1 MKKKIFILGKGQ
13 FGRFVYNLISEI
25 DDFSFSGFIVKN
37 KITNKNLINETD
49 FFKNKKKFNIFP
61 AVGDLKVRSELIKK
75 IIKSK
80 NHIPNIIHPTS
91 YISKSAK
98 YKSIMAT
105 YRSFISNNVIIGDY
119 SVIGTGS
126 FIHHDTKIGKNC
138 LIGGGTH
145 IGAGVVVGNNVLFG
159 ISSSVASKNIKIGN
173 NAIIASGAAVLND
186 IPDNCIALGNPARV
200 IKKD

>member
-80 NHIPNIIHPTS
+80 NHIPNIIHPNVETRHIKIG
-91 YISKSAK
+91 YGVTIFQGALLSAE
-98 YKSIMAT
+98 SEL
-105 YRSFISNNVIIGDY
+105 NNHITIGFN
-119 SVIGTGS
+119 SVIGHHSTINNFCFIGS
-126 FIHHDTKIGKNC
+126 GVVINGCVKLAEGVFCGANSSCFPSIEIGKYST
-138 LIGGGTH
+138 IAMG
-145 IGAGVVVGNNVLFG
+145 
-159 ISSSVASKNIKIGN
+159 SSVMSSVKDGKTMIGVPAK
-173 NAIIASGAAVLND
+173 AIF
-186 IPDNCIALGNPARV
+186 
-200 IKKD
+200 